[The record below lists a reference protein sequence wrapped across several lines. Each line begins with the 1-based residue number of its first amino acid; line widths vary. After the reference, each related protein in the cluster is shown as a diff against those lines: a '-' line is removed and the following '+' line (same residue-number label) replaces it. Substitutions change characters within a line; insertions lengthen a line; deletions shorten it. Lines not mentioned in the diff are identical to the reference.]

1 MTLLETVYIHLK
13 HNELTHSAEHFS
25 KEYLNKSRSWYAVQT
40 HMQRDF
46 SLSAAIECLIKVH
59 NLKNTNT
66 KFCKEQKEKLRNIE
80 ELIIEYLI
88 HHHGMPRSLFLKNHS
103 APYNDV
109 QQ

>member
-46 SLSAAIECLIKVH
+46 SLSAAIECLRHIRTVQISNEPKHREQETALTNVEYL
-59 NLKNTNT
+59 LKNY
-66 KFCKEQKEKLRNIE
+66 LNIQ
-80 ELIIEYLI
+80 
-88 HHHGMPRSLFLKNHS
+88 FN
-103 APYNDV
+103 
-109 QQ
+109 